1 MIIITIIS
9 WINEYYKFRNWDFIE
24 KLEKKIVNL
33 WKTLRKNIEKDNIL
47 EKIIDKLSLDRDNKP
62 KQLHQEF
69 LFRKLI
75 K

>member
-47 EKIIDKLSLDRDNKP
+47 EKIIDKLSDRDNKP

-69 LFRKLI
+69 LYRKLI

>member
-1 MIIITIIS
+1 MNITNFEIEIS
-9 WINEYYKFRNWDFIE
+9 QKNQK
-24 KLEKKIVNL
+24 KKIVNL